1 MSVAAAQSAGAP
13 PIPQAPGAIPLLG
26 HALALYRDPFRFLL
40 SLRDHA
46 DDRGLVR
53 IRLGWMPVYV
63 VTTHE
68 RLHEVLVREGRR
80 FEKGRFFQRLK
91 RLAGEGLST
100 SDGELHRRNRRL
112 IQPMFSKDRIAGY
125 SEIMSRNA
133 RDLARSWQPGQQVD
147 IYEAAATYAIDSI
160 AMSLFGSEIGRPAVE
175 TIRTELPVLLD
186 MLLKRAASPKILD
199 RLPVRYNRLF
209 DRASQHLS
217 GVIDEVITAA
227 RATGH
232 MHEHDDLLA
241 QLLRE
246 KDLDDVQVRDEVAT
260 LLFAGAETTASTL
273 AWAWHYLAT
282 HPEYGEQVVAEVREV
297 VGDRPVTIADVPRL
311 TALRRTL
318 DEVIRLHGVTI
329 LMRRSTEPVTLGTT
343 TLPAG
348 TEVAF
353 SLYAIHRDPRLFGPD
368 AHLFNPDRWLDPDV
382 DTRKFTPFGGGNRQC
397 IGDRFALAEATIAVA
412 EVLRMWQLTPA
423 DGPPPQQV
431 ISAVARPDR
440 VPMTVRPRESATA
453 AEPARGAGS
462 TR

>member
-1 MSVAAAQSAGAP
+1 MSVVAAQSAGSP
-13 PIPQAPGAIPLLG
+13 PIPQAPGAMPLLG
-26 HALALYRDPFRFLL
+26 HALALYRDPFAFLL

-68 RLHEVLVREGRR
+68 RLHEVLVREGRK

-91 RLAGEGLST
+91 GLAGEGLST
-100 SDGELHRRNRRL
+100 ADGELHRRNRRL
-112 IQPMFSKDRIAGY
+112 IQPMFSKERIAGY

-133 RDLARSWQPGQQVD
+133 RALSDSWQPGQQVD
-147 IYEAAATYAIDSI
+147 IYEAAASYAIDSI

-186 MLLKRAASPKILD
+186 MLLKRAASPKMLD
-199 RLPVRYNRLF
+199 RLPVRYNRIF

-217 GVIDEVITAA
+217 GVIDEVITTA

-232 MHEHDDLLA
+232 MDDHDDLLA

-246 KDLDDVQVRDEVAT
+246 EDLDDVQVRDEVAT

-273 AWAWHYLAT
+273 AWAWHYLAQ
-282 HPEYGEQVVAEVREV
+282 HPVFGEQVVAQVREV
-297 VGDRPVTIADVPRL
+297 VGDDRPVTIADVPRL
-311 TALRRTL
+311 TVLRRVL
-318 DEVIRLHGVTI
+318 DEVIRLHGVTL
-329 LMRRSTEPVTLGTT
+329 LMRRNTDPVALGDT
-343 TLPAG
+343 TLPPG

-353 SLYAIHRDPRLFGPD
+353 SLYAIHRDPSLFGPD
-368 AHLFNPDRWLDPDV
+368 AHRFNPDRWLDPEV
-382 DTRKFTPFGGGNRQC
+382 DARKFTPFGGGNRKC
-397 IGDRFALAEATIAVA
+397 IGDQFALAEATIAAA
-412 EVLRMWQLTPA
+412 EILRVWQLTPA
-423 DGPPPQQV
+423 EGHTPQQV

-440 VPMTVRPRESATA
+440 IPMTVHRR
-453 AEPARGAGS
+453 
-462 TR
+462 

>member
-1 MSVAAAQSAGAP
+1 M
-13 PIPQAPGAIPLLG
+13 PQAPGALPLLG
-26 HALALYRDPFRFLL
+26 HALALYRDPFAFLV

-46 DDRGLVR
+46 DERGLVR

-68 RLHEVLVREGRR
+68 RLQEVLVREGRR

-91 RLAGEGLST
+91 RLAGEGLAT
-100 SDGELHRRNRRL
+100 ADGELHRRNRRL
-112 IQPMFSKDRIAGY
+112 IQPMFGKERIAGY

-133 RDLARSWQPGQQVD
+133 RDLAESWRPGQQVD

-160 AMSLFGSEIGRPAVE
+160 AMSLFTSEIGRPAVE

-186 MLLKRAASPKILD
+186 MLLKRAATPKALD

-209 DRASQHLS
+209 DRASQRLS
-217 GVIDEVITAA
+217 GVIDEVITTA

-232 MHEHDDLLA
+232 MHDHDDLLA

-246 KDLDDVQVRDEVAT
+246 RDLDDKQVRDEVST

-273 AWAWHYLAT
+273 AWTWHYLAQ
-282 HPEYGEQVVAEVREV
+282 HPEFGRQVVDEVREV

-311 TALRRTL
+311 TVLRRVL
-318 DEVIRLHGVTI
+318 DEVIRLHGVTL
-329 LMRRSTEPVTLGTT
+329 LMRRSTEPVTLGST

-353 SLYAIHRDPRLFGPD
+353 SMYAIHRDPRLFGPD
-368 AHLFNPDRWLDPDV
+368 ADAFNPDRWLDPAIDA
-382 DTRKFTPFGGGNRQC
+382 RKFMPFGGGNRKC
-397 IGDRFALAEATIAVA
+397 IGDQFALAEATIGAA
-412 EVLRMWQLTPA
+412 EILRAWRMTPV
-423 DGPPPQQV
+423 GERPPQQV
-431 ISAVARPDR
+431 ISAVARPDCI
-440 VPMTVRPRESATA
+440 PMVLEPREPGPTGRGRVEGSATA
-453 AEPARGAGS
+453 QR
-462 TR
+462 